1 VSFGVT
7 VNVSEIDAF
16 ADGLVEEV
24 DKALRPAVQ
33 AGAEVLYR
41 AVLTNVDRLG
51 QKTGNLKGSIYQA
64 YSTHQSTPEH
74 VQYEVSW
81 NPRKAPHGFIVE
93 NGHLQRYA
101 SYVGR
106 DGKWHT
112 AVRADAKGKS
122 KPNRRASQAEKD
134 AYYVLRKGGPVQ
146 VVPAAFVR
154 SAASRYPQA
163 VQAIEAK
170 FTELMK

>member
-1 VSFGVT
+1 LSTRRF
-7 VNVSEIDAF
+7 D
-16 ADGLVEEV
+16 
-24 DKALRPAVQ
+24 PAVQ

-101 SYVGR
+101 SYVGS
-106 DGKWHT
+106 DGKVAHDGSS
-112 AVRADAKGKS
+112 DAKGKP
-122 KPNRRASQAEKD
+122 KPNRRHASQAEKD
-134 AYYVLRKGGPVQ
+134 AYLRAAQRRAGASCARSFRSQRCVQ
-146 VVPAAFVR
+146 ALPAG
-154 SAASRYPQA
+154 SA
-163 VQAIEAK
+163 AIEAK